1 MFIKEFRTNPHSI
14 KKHTPDGY
22 NGHEMKLKLIRPFLL
37 PPVLMLLLAA
47 CGTSATPVPA
57 EPAPTATP
65 DIEATVEAKAK
76 AVLTAVPTPTAT
88 PTPTPVPT
96 TTLVPSPTPTA
107 TRTPTPLPTTIG
119 SNGIGSRT
127 TVSTPVATAITS
139 APVEPKA
146 LCSLDQEAARIT
158 CHSSE
163 VSEGTQSQLTWE
175 SNISGRGT
183 GASYE
188 ISIDEWVSGV
198 VVTLELCQGS
208 DCENVEVYVDTSS
221 FTPGKSKGESA
232 DAMPTTIS
240 SNDIGSAAAVPTPVT
255 TAITEASVEPCGT
268 PYETE
273 IVPGPSGPQGGDHD
287 SIFRALTVHPL
298 NPDFVILGTE
308 RNGIVSS
315 SDGGQTWTRHRAGL
329 RVMNEN
335 WYPEVWDVD
344 ISQSDP
350 SLVIAAILDSPGSPT
365 GNPPGV
371 YKSND
376 GGATWTQMN
385 CGLTTSRVNSVRF
398 DPANPNV
405 AIAGL
410 EGGIPSGTYFDAATS
425 STKQYTT
432 YYGGGIFRTEDGGDN
447 WERIELGPNDET
459 NGFWIMRM
467 VSTEPMT
474 IITFGR
480 HSTYGKN
487 GQDLTLNIGFVRST
501 DQGRTWEFF
510 ADELRN
516 RYIRNFDVSRD
527 GQTIYVDERDTFF
540 GWISRD
546 GGYTW
551 SQSPIIQVNGPIAV
565 SPADSNMVIFGSH
578 NDLRRSTDGL
588 QNFNVVLRDVTIR
601 DIVFSPSD
609 PTVVYAAAD
618 GYLVYRSDD
627 SGLTWRLVVNVR
639 DEVLN
644 VQP

>member
-1 MFIKEFRTNPHSI
+1 MLAACQNSI
-14 KKHTPDGY
+14 C
-22 NGHEMKLKLIRPFLL
+22 ERVKLPVDTSALAAAEDNKTF
-37 PPVLMLLLAA
+37 PPVLP
-47 CGTSATPVPA
+47 AT
-57 EPAPTATP
+57 APTATP
-65 DIEATVEAKAK
+65 LAS
-76 AVLTAVPTPTAT
+76 
-88 PTPTPVPT
+88 
-96 TTLVPSPTPTA
+96 PSA
-107 TRTPTPLPTTIG
+107 GL
-119 SNGIGSRT
+119 
-127 TVSTPVATAITS
+127 A
-139 APVEPKA
+139 A

-158 CHSSE
+158 CHSSG
-163 VSEGTQSQLTWE
+163 VSQGAQSQLTWE
-175 SNISGRGT
+175 SNISGRET
-183 GASYE
+183 GPSYE
-188 ISIDEWVSGV
+188 ISIDEWVSAV

-208 DCENVEVYVDTSS
+208 VCEQVEANVDTSHV
-221 FTPGKSKGESA
+221 TPSKGKGKSA
-232 DAMPTTIS
+232 DATPTPIS
-240 SNDIGSAAAVPTPVT
+240 SNGIGSVEAFPTP
-255 TAITEASVEPCGT
+255 AITPASIEQCRT

-273 IVPGPSGPQGGDHD
+273 IVPGPSGPQLDIGDRD
-287 SIFRALTVHPL
+287 SVFRSLTVHPL

-315 SDGGQTWTRHRAGL
+315 SDGGLTWTRHRAGL
-329 RVMNEN
+329 RALTTEN

-350 SLVIAAILDSPGSPT
+350 SLVIAGLLDSPGSAT
-365 GNPPGV
+365 GNPGV

-376 GGATWTQMN
+376 SGETWTQMN
-385 CGLTTSRVNSVRF
+385 CGLTTSRVTSVRF
-398 DPANPNV
+398 DPANSNV

-410 EGGIPSGTYFDAATS
+410 EGGIPSGTYYDAATS
-425 STKQYTT
+425 SMKRLTT
-432 YYGGGIFRTEDGGDN
+432 YYEGGIFRTEDGGNN
-447 WERIELGPNDET
+447 WERIELGPSDET

-474 IITFGR
+474 IIT
-480 HSTYGKN
+480 YGINYK
-487 GQDLTLNIGFVRST
+487 DLALNLGFVRST

-510 ADELRN
+510 ADELRK

-527 GQTIYVDERDTFF
+527 GQTIYVDDRDTYF

-551 SQSPIIQVNGPIAV
+551 SQSPNIQVNGPIAI
-565 SPADSNMVIFGSH
+565 SPVDSNMVIFSSH

-588 QNFNVVLRDVTIR
+588 QNFKVVLRDVTIR
-601 DIVFSPSD
+601 DIVFSPSN